1 MDIHI
6 RRALIKDASGIQKLN
21 AAELG
26 AVYPVGKTR
35 QILTQLLQS
44 EQDRIYVAEIEGT
57 IVGYVHACNYTLLCS
72 PPIKNIMSIAISKDY
87 QKHGIGKVLLE
98 RIENWAKE
106 TEASIIRIISDGSGI
121 NAYEYYK
128 NLGYEGGKLQMHFT
142 KKL

>member
-6 RRALIKDASGIQKLN
+6 RHALIKDASGIQKLN
-21 AAELG
+21 SAELG
-26 AVYPVGKTR
+26 AVYPVGKTK
-35 QILTQLLQS
+35 QILTQILQS
-44 EQDRIYVAEIEGT
+44 EEDRVYVAEAEGVL
-57 IVGYVHACNYTLLCS
+57 VGYVHACTYTLLYS

-98 RIENWAKE
+98 RVENWARE
-106 TEASIIRIISDGSGI
+106 TEATAIRIVSDSSGI